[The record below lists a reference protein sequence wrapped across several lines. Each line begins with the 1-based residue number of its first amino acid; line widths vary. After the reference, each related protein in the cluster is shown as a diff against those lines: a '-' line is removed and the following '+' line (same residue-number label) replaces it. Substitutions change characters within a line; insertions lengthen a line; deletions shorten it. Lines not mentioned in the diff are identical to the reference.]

1 MKWRRMCLKKCIS
14 FVKDNFFII
23 AEIIVF
29 IIIAYGLSL
38 VPNTLVEKFSE
49 PTGFADIFFSIIV
62 SCYGKIGI
70 WLIVSAMIYGK
81 MRKFN
86 ADLVMN
92 KGNRY
97 HCSCYCWY
105 WFCSHI
111 LGIKKCNLILV
122 PIYLQ
127 FKLVI
132 NDVFEEYPFDEK
144 RFPTLSQDT
153 VTVEE
158 LVPAATGVNDSEI
171 NLVLEDTYPIE
182 INQIPERKR
191 NLFTIKISRNRP
203 DNIGQ
208 RYYSTQFI
216 ETVQSIVRHLPDSV
230 TVNIFATTNPVNTRY
245 IAQNTFQ
252 LANRGNIECL
262 YVYQQ
267 SSVGNRNFESRG
279 HKIYG

>member
-29 IIIAYGLSL
+29 IIIAYGSSL

-49 PTGFADIFFSIIV
+49 PTGFADISFSMIV
-62 SCYGKIGI
+62 LYCGKIGI
-70 WLIVSAMIYGK
+70 LLIVSAMIYGG

>member
-1 MKWRRMCLKKCIS
+1 MCLKKCIS

-62 SCYGKIGI
+62 SCYGRIGI

-144 RFPTLSQDT
+144 KFPTLSQDT

>member
-1 MKWRRMCLKKCIS
+1 MCLKKCIS

-29 IIIAYGLSL
+29 IIIAYGSSL

-49 PTGFADIFFSIIV
+49 PTGFADISFSMIV
-62 SCYGKIGI
+62 LYCGKIGI
-70 WLIVSAMIYGK
+70 LLIVSAMIYGG

>member
-1 MKWRRMCLKKCIS
+1 MVPFSIS
-14 FVKDNFFII
+14 QKEVYTRYFILSI

-29 IIIAYGLSL
+29 IIIAYGSSL

-49 PTGFADIFFSIIV
+49 PTGFADISFSMIV
-62 SCYGKIGI
+62 LYCGKIGI
-70 WLIVSAMIYGK
+70 WLIVSAMIYGG

>member
-29 IIIAYGLSL
+29 IIIAYGSSL

-49 PTGFADIFFSIIV
+49 PTGFADISFSMIV
-62 SCYGKIGI
+62 SYCGKIGI
-70 WLIVSAMIYGK
+70 WLIVSAMIYGG

-132 NDVFEEYPFDEK
+132 NNVFEEYPFDEK

-158 LVPAATGVNDSEI
+158 LVPAATGINDSEI

-191 NLFTIKISRNRP
+191 KLFTIKISRNRP

-279 HKIYG
+279 YKIYG

>member
-1 MKWRRMCLKKCIS
+1 M
-14 FVKDNFFII
+14 
-23 AEIIVF
+23 
-29 IIIAYGLSL
+29 
-38 VPNTLVEKFSE
+38 EKFSE

-216 ETVQSIVRHLPDSV
+216 ETVQSIVRHLPDSI

>member
-1 MKWRRMCLKKCIS
+1 MCLKKCIS

-216 ETVQSIVRHLPDSV
+216 ETVQSIVRHLPDSI

>member
-1 MKWRRMCLKKCIS
+1 MCLKKCIS

-62 SCYGKIGI
+62 SCYGRIGI
-70 WLIVSAMIYGK
+70 WLIGSAMIYGK

-86 ADLVMN
+86 ADLLMN

-191 NLFTIKISRNRP
+191 NLFTIEISRNRP

>member
-1 MKWRRMCLKKCIS
+1 MKWGRMCLKKCIS

-29 IIIAYGLSL
+29 IIIAYGSSL

-49 PTGFADIFFSIIV
+49 PTGFVDISFSMIV
-62 SCYGKIGI
+62 LYCGKIGI
-70 WLIVSAMIYGK
+70 WLIVSAMIYGG

>member
-1 MKWRRMCLKKCIS
+1 MCLKKCIS

-62 SCYGKIGI
+62 SCYGKIGF

-144 RFPTLSQDT
+144 KFPTLSQDT

>member
-1 MKWRRMCLKKCIS
+1 MKKCIS

-62 SCYGKIGI
+62 SCYGRIGI
-70 WLIVSAMIYGK
+70 WLIGSAMIYGK

-86 ADLVMN
+86 ADLLMN

>member
-1 MKWRRMCLKKCIS
+1 MCLKKCIS

>member
-1 MKWRRMCLKKCIS
+1 MCLKKCIS

-49 PTGFADIFFSIIV
+49 PTGFADIFFSMIV

-70 WLIVSAMIYGK
+70 WLIVSAMIYGR

-191 NLFTIKISRNRP
+191 KLFTIKISRNRP

>member
-62 SCYGKIGI
+62 SCYGRIGI
-70 WLIVSAMIYGK
+70 WLIGSAMIYGK

-86 ADLVMN
+86 ADLLMN

>member
-1 MKWRRMCLKKCIS
+1 MCLKKCIS

-62 SCYGKIGI
+62 SCYGRIGI

>member
-1 MKWRRMCLKKCIS
+1 MCLKKCIS

-62 SCYGKIGI
+62 SCYGRIGI
-70 WLIVSAMIYGK
+70 WLIGSAMIYGK

-86 ADLVMN
+86 ADLLMN

>member
-1 MKWRRMCLKKCIS
+1 MKWGRMCLKKCIS

-29 IIIAYGLSL
+29 IIIAYGSSL

-49 PTGFADIFFSIIV
+49 PTGFADISFSMIV
-62 SCYGKIGI
+62 LYCGKIGI
-70 WLIVSAMIYGK
+70 WLIVSAMIYGG

>member
-1 MKWRRMCLKKCIS
+1 MCLKKCIS
-14 FVKDNFFII
+14 FIKDNFFII

-29 IIIAYGLSL
+29 IIIVYALSL
-38 VPNTLVEKFSE
+38 VPNTLVAKFSE

-70 WLIVSAMIYGK
+70 WLIASAMIYGR

-86 ADLVMN
+86 LNLVMN

-105 WFCSHI
+105 WFCSQI

-132 NDVFEEYPFDEK
+132 NEVFEEYPFDEK
-144 RFPTLSQDT
+144 RFPTRSQEEIA
-153 VTVEE
+153 VEE
-158 LVPAATGVNDSEI
+158 LVHKITGVNDSEV
-171 NLVLEDTYPIE
+171 NLVLEDTYPIVL
-182 INQIPERKR
+182 NQIPEGKR
-191 NLFTIKISRNRP
+191 SFFTIKISRNRP

-208 RYYSTQFI
+208 RYYSPQFI
-216 ETVQSIVRHLPDSV
+216 ETIQSIVRNLLDCV
-230 TVNIFATTNPVNTRY
+230 TVNVFATTNPVNTRY
-245 IAQNTFQ
+245 IAQNAFQ
-252 LANRGNIECL
+252 LANRGNIRCL

-267 SSVGNRNFESRG
+267 SSVGNRDFELKG
-279 HKIYG
+279 HRIYEMNE

>member
-49 PTGFADIFFSIIV
+49 PTGFADIFFSMIV

-70 WLIVSAMIYGK
+70 WLIVSAMIYGR

-191 NLFTIKISRNRP
+191 KLFTIKISRNRP

>member
-1 MKWRRMCLKKCIS
+1 MKRYIIC
-14 FVKDNFFII
+14 FVKDNFCIILKIIAFFII
-23 AEIIVF
+23 V
-29 IIIAYGLSL
+29 YVLSL
-38 VPNTLVEKFSE
+38 VPNTLVKKFSE
-49 PTGFADIFFSIIV
+49 PTGFTDLLFNIIV
-62 SCYGKIGI
+62 LYYGRIGFL
-70 WLIVSAMIYGK
+70 LITSAMTYEM
-81 MRKFN
+81 MRKSN
-86 ADLVMN
+86 ADFVMN

-97 HCSCYCWY
+97 HLSCYGWY

-252 LANRGNIECL
+252 LANRDNIECL

-267 SSVGNRNFESRG
+267 SSVGNRNFESKG